1 MNLILDCTMQIVP
14 PSVNHYWKANGKSR
28 YISPEG
34 KAFRHIVTFYVKNKP
49 TDKRLMLKVVFHF
62 GDRRRRDIDNYLKA
76 LLDALVKA
84 GLCIDDDQFDKLIVE
99 RGEIIKGGRTVLQ
112 VWEYEN

>member
-1 MNLILDCTMQIVP
+1 MRLMLEREIPMIP

-34 KAFRHIVTFYVKNKP
+34 RAFRKMMTFYVKNKP

-99 RGEIIKGGRTVLQ
+99 RGEIIKGGRTDVW
-112 VWEYEN
+112 VWEYE